1 MAKHG
6 DLVQLSGGVDVWTIA
21 AEGRSVQECQKAV
34 EVSGAGIEHMF
45 CRVEMIAG
53 KRTTTPRQVLLWG
66 APRGRR
72 PKVAA
77 EDLGARMPSETKN
90 EEAEFT
96 ARMAKLRAEAPKHKL

>member
-1 MAKHG
+1 MAEEKRKKKSATWIALAKTEVEDAHG
-6 DLVQLSGGVDVWTIA
+6 DTFDGWRIA

-34 EVSGAGIEHMF
+34 EVGGAGVEHMF
-45 CRVEMIAG
+45 CRVELING

-77 EDLGARMPSETKN
+77 TEDLGARMPSET
-90 EEAEFT
+90 
-96 ARMAKLRAEAPKHKL
+96 